1 MDNFDLRKY
10 LAESKLNEDQNN
22 TVYVVIPF
30 FSDGIDIMENDIKV
44 FTSFS
49 SADAYKDTLQGSPMI
64 VETTIQ

>member
-10 LAESKLNEDQNN
+10 LAENKLNEDSSN

-30 FSDGIDIMENDIKV
+30 FSDGVDIMENDIKV
-44 FTSFS
+44 FTNFP
-49 SADAYKDTLQGSPMI
+49 SADQYKDTLQGSPKI

>member
-1 MDNFDLRKY
+1 MDNFDLKKY
-10 LAESKLNEDQNN
+10 LTENKLNEDQNN

-30 FSDGIDIMENDIKV
+30 FSDSMDIMENDIKV

-49 SADAYKDTLQGSPMI
+49 LADQYKDTLQGIPMI